1 MNILKG
7 SLFRR
12 NTEPEELEPMEESG
26 GGILAVWGSPG
37 CGKTVTAVKIAKHL
51 AAQKKNTVLLLCD
64 MTAPMMPCICAPSEL
79 EVDKSLGSIFAAQ
92 HISVNLIKHNLT
104 TLKRLPH
111 LTMLGLR
118 KKENE
123 YTYAPCTKQQ
133 AEELIRGLREIVPYL
148 DGRVGYKESIQ
159 RANNS
164 AASFRHWVHLYKG
177 NGAAGLLPN
186 SRNKVYLED
195 TKWKAVQEYLS
206 GHGSLESVCEK
217 YEIRSTSQLRSWIKV
232 YHAHGDFNSV
242 KFSGGGSYMKQG
254 RSTTQEERVQIV
266 KDCLASGKNYGE
278 MALKYK
284 VSYQQVRTWTLRFEE
299 MGESG
304 LEDRRGKRKKD
315 QVPRTEL
322 EKAQIEIEQLKHKL
336 YLAEMERDLLKKLDE
351 IERRDAFRK

>member
-1 MNILKG
+1 MSKSKIPYEKKVEIA
-7 SLFRR
+7 RDY
-12 NTEPEELEPMEESG
+12 LE
-26 GGILAVWGSPG
+26 
-37 CGKTVTAVKIAKHL
+37 
-51 AAQKKNTVLLLCD
+51 
-64 MTAPMMPCICAPSEL
+64 
-79 EVDKSLGSIFAAQ
+79 
-92 HISVNLIKHNLT
+92 
-104 TLKRLPH
+104 
-111 LTMLGLR
+111 
-118 KKENE
+118 
-123 YTYAPCTKQQ
+123 
-133 AEELIRGLREIVPYL
+133 
-148 DGRVGYKESIQ
+148 GRVGYTESLG

-164 AASFRHWVHLYKG
+164 KASFRYWVHQYQEKG
-177 NGAAGLLPN
+177 SVGLLP
-186 SRNKVYLED
+186 SCKKHEYPED
-195 TKWKAVQEYLS
+195 IKRKAVEEYLS
-206 GHGSLESVCEK
+206 GTGSLEQIGGK
-217 YEIRSTSQLRSWIKV
+217 YGLRSITQLRQWIKV

-304 LEDRRGKRKKD
+304 LEDRLGKRKKD